1 MNALLNV
8 ILPVFLVIGFGYW
21 ARRSGLITDP
31 AIDGV
36 TRFAQ
41 NFALPCLLFYNM
53 ATLDIANSF
62 EPGIF
67 LAFYSGA
74 FACFLVGG
82 IAAYTLFKR
91 PPEDSVAIGF
101 CCLFSNSLLLGIP
114 IMERA
119 YGSDA
124 LAGNFTIIALHSP
137 ILYGAGIA
145 TMEIVRARGTG
156 IAKIQLARQIL
167 QSLIRQPLVI
177 GILLGLTWNL
187 TGLGLPGV
195 LEGGLQMMMRAA
207 LPAALFG
214 LGGVLCRYRPE
225 GDGKVVAMIC
235 VLSLIVHPLI
245 GYGIGRAV
253 GLGVD
258 QLRSVVVTASMA
270 PGMNAF
276 LFANLYGVAKRVS
289 ATSVLV
295 ATALSLFS
303 IWGWLHVLP

>member
-21 ARRSGLITDP
+21 ARRSGLIVDS

-53 ATLDIANSF
+53 ATIDIAGSF

-67 LAFYSGA
+67 LAFYAGA
-74 FACFLVGG
+74 FACFIIGG
-82 IAAYTLFKR
+82 LAACFLFGR

-156 IAKIQLARQIL
+156 IRKAQLIRQIL

-177 GILLGLTWNL
+177 GILLGFAWNA
-187 TGLGLPGV
+187 TGLSLPGV

-225 GDGKVVAMIC
+225 GDVKLVAMIC
-235 VLSLIVHPLI
+235 VLSLIMHPLI